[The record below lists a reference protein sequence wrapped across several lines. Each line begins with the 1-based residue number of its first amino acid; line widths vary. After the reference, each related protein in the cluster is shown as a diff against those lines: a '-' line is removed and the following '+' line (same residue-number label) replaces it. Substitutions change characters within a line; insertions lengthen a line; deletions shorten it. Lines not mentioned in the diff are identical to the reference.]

1 MGSGIGRFASA
12 LRKHRVGEPLS
23 DDSLQSRSDSGG
35 ETAIAASTP
44 DQQASD
50 HSINRSLLK
59 TRRFLFRS
67 IAQRRSAGFHTAPQN
82 FISDNLP
89 INLRASGTP
98 RVQPSA
104 PLPLHV
110 VAGHDPSER

>member
-12 LRKHRVGEPLS
+12 LRKRRVGEPLS
-23 DDSLQSRSDSGG
+23 DDSLQSRSDSGS

-59 TRRFLFRS
+59 TRRFLFS
-67 IAQRRSAGFHTAPQN
+67 VNGAAAVTLTVTKN
-82 FISDNLP
+82 
-89 INLRASGTP
+89 
-98 RVQPSA
+98 
-104 PLPLHV
+104 
-110 VAGHDPSER
+110 